1 MIRNPG
7 LSHLPAPV
15 VIFSTLMLA
24 ASSALHA
31 TASNLLPARTY
42 DAGGGATLGVV
53 AADVN
58 GDGTADLVV
67 ALQNDPGATHVSN
80 GRVAVLLG
88 NGDGSF
94 ADATTYDSAGKQA
107 QSVAVGDINGDAT
120 PDIVVANFCNFVNDT
135 CSLTTLGLLLGH
147 GDGTFAPA
155 LAIPLLGNSATS
167 VAIADLNQDGAM
179 DIAVTVLAGAV
190 AGTAV
195 EILIGRGD
203 GTFREP
209 IFASAGDDD
218 LRSVTVGD
226 LNGDGAPDL
235 VLTGDKAGSDGSS
248 HGTVSVRLGNGDGTF
263 QPVLKYDSGVS
274 PGGWANT
281 AAVADFNLDGRL
293 DIVVANYPDARVGVL
308 LGNGDGTLQPVVLFD
323 SGGIQAWSVA
333 AADVDGDGR
342 PDIAVGSNSG
352 VVGVLTG
359 NGDGA
364 FGTLQT
370 YPVPGISAALTAAD
384 VNGDGKVDL
393 IVTNGNNTV
402 SVLLN
407 APACQAVPVVAVS
420 ADQSVVWP
428 ATGKLVEVRMRG
440 AVTGSV
446 CALTGAVVT
455 YTVTDEYGEVAPSGP
470 VAIGDDG
477 RFSFGVQLPA
487 SRRGADLDGRQFT
500 VVVQARTEAGA
511 TSIATATVTVV
522 HDRRVR

>member
-1 MIRNPG
+1 M
-7 LSHLPAPV
+7 LS
-15 VIFSTLMLA
+15 ILMLA
-24 ASSALHA
+24 VPSSLQA
-31 TASNLLPARTY
+31 TAPSLLPARTY
-42 DAGGGATLGVV
+42 DAGGGATLGVA

-67 ALQNDPGATHVSN
+67 ALQNDPGAAHLTN

-88 NGDGSF
+88 NGDGSL

-107 QSVAVGDINGDAT
+107 RSVAVGDINGDAT
-120 PDIVVANFCNFVNDT
+120 PDIVVANFCNFVDDT

-179 DIAVTVLAGAV
+179 DIAVTLLAAAV

-195 EILIGRGD
+195 EILIGNGD
-203 GTFREP
+203 GTFRQP
-209 IFASAGDDD
+209 IFAAAGDDD

-263 QPVLKYDSGVS
+263 QPVVKYDSGVS
-274 PGGWANT
+274 PGGWANA

-293 DIVVANYPDARVGVL
+293 DVVVANYPDDRVGVL

-323 SGGIQAWSVA
+323 SGGIQAWSVT

-342 PDIAVGSNSG
+342 PDIAVGHNSG

-359 NGDGA
+359 NGDGT
-364 FGTLQT
+364 FGTLHT
-370 YPVPGISAALTAAD
+370 YPVPGMSAALTAAD
-384 VNGDGKVDL
+384 VNGDGNVDL
-393 IVTNGNNTV
+393 VVTNGNNTV

-407 APACQAVPVVAVS
+407 GAGCDAVPVVTVS

-428 ATGKLVEVRMRG
+428 ATGKLVDVMMRG
-440 AVTGSV
+440 AVTGTV
-446 CALTGAVVT
+446 CALSAAGIT
-455 YTVTDEYGEVAPSGP
+455 YTVTDEYGEVALSGP
-470 VAIGDDG
+470 IAIGDDG
-477 RFSFGVQLPA
+477 RFSFVLRLPA
-487 SRRGADLDGRQFT
+487 SRRGSDLDGRQFT
-500 VVVQARTEAGA
+500 VVVQAQTEAGA
-511 TSIATATVTVV
+511 TSVATATVTVV
-522 HDRRVR
+522 HDRRDR